1 MLQLCIP
8 TLDTGR
14 ALRFEAPRLFNKVR
28 DLVVAKRLFVPLV
41 ETQYFKVS
49 KKAALLADF
58 KSKDKAV
65 RRCEASSSPAYKSF
79 LRYRI
84 KRLRSVPDKPDRPPT
99 TCGWVGGPSQLI
111 TRPPRRKKQKQK

>member
-1 MLQLCIP
+1 MQQAMNRKLKLTFLNKGAGYNAILLQMLQFCIP

-14 ALRFEAPRLFNKVR
+14 ALRFEVPRLFNKVR
-28 DLVVAKRLFVPLV
+28 DLAVARRLFVPLV

-65 RRCEASSSPAYKSF
+65 RR
-79 LRYRI
+79 
-84 KRLRSVPDKPDRPPT
+84 
-99 TCGWVGGPSQLI
+99 
-111 TRPPRRKKQKQK
+111 